1 MNSRYFPQLLM
12 VIINSDI
19 VLALINDKCNLKLGR
34 SMVAHRCQS
43 KKIKITKIKHKI
55 KKNENKK
62 KVTKILFRKKP
73 DKVIMSREC
82 KI

>member
-1 MNSRYFPQLLM
+1 MNSRYFPQMLM

-43 KKIKITKIKHKI
+43 KKIEIKKIKHKI
-55 KKNENKK
+55 KKMKIKK
-62 KVTKILFRKKP
+62 K
-73 DKVIMSREC
+73 
-82 KI
+82 